1 MGTGSAGIDV
11 EARVLWAMGGGRD
24 RGHAGRAGVDVSAL
38 EEVELRAWEDVARAA
53 RELGLPGGEV
63 VRTGAGGALF
73 SPGVD
78 DLAVNRAFG
87 MVADRVP
94 LAELASALV
103 EAFRARAVPRF
114 SFQPVP
120 GEDGAATGDILA
132 AVGFRPGPRWVRL
145 HRPAGGVPWV
155 LSDLDVVPADGMGR
169 LFGEVYRA
177 ALDLPTFT
185 VSWLAALVERPG
197 WRCFVALDGVRP
209 VAAGAVHVQGPRA
222 WLGLTA
228 TLPDHRRRGAHLA
241 VLAEMAL
248 QASRLGCRDLVLE
261 AVEERPGR
269 PSPAHRN
276 ARRLG
281 FRAAYHRESWI
292 YDRAS

>member
-1 MGTGSAGIDV
+1 MLVDYERGGMA
-11 EARVLWAMGGGRD
+11 ARVLWAMGRD
-24 RGHAGRAGVDVSAL
+24 RTPGAPGGAEVGAM
-38 EEVELRAWEDVARAA
+38 EEVELRAWEDVGRLA
-53 RELGLPGGEV
+53 RELGLSQGEV

-78 DLAVNRAFG
+78 DLALNRAFG

-120 GEDGAATGDILA
+120 GRTGAAAGDVLE
-132 AVGFRPGPRWVRL
+132 AVGYRAGEGWVRL
-145 HRPAGGVPWV
+145 HRPAGDVPWV
-155 LSDLDVVPADGMGR
+155 LSDLDVVPAEGTGR

-185 VSWLAALVERPG
+185 VSWLAALTSRPG
-197 WRCFVALDGVRP
+197 WRCFVALDGSRP
-209 VAAGAVHVQGPRA
+209 VAAGALHLQGPWA
-222 WLGLTA
+222 WLGFTA
-228 TLPDHRRRGAHLA
+228 TLPEERGRGGNLS

-248 QASRLGCRDLVLE
+248 QASRAGCRHLLME

-269 PSPAHRN
+269 PSPIHRN

-281 FRAAYHRESWI
+281 FDVAYRRESWI
-292 YDRAS
+292 YDLAS